1 MRVLLMVGALLVAG
15 PAAVAQE
22 GFDYLKVEGR
32 TVESVHKMKFVARVD
47 KSFKL
52 VGEAHHRPTYGG
64 KLFNVS
70 VAAFARGDEL
80 IMIHAEAHADGSGG
94 LDYSNL
100 KPDPLGG
107 IAFNSREQC
116 AVLADIPNAY
126 ESIPDLRM
134 LRDGGFVPEPAVFLK
149 QYLIASPDGS
159 AEYVFSYGRRVAS
172 CAESV
177 ITPAFKAD
185 VERAARSV
193 SIKRK

>member
-1 MRVLLMVGALLVAG
+1 MKGGRLMRVLLAVVALLVVG
-15 PAAVAQE
+15 PWALAQE
-22 GFDYLKVEGR
+22 KFDYLKVKGHR
-32 TVESVHKMKFVARVD
+32 VESVHRIGYVARLD

-116 AVLADIPNAY
+116 AVLAEIPDAY

-134 LRDGGFVPEPAVFLK
+134 
-149 QYLIASPDGS
+149 
-159 AEYVFSYGRRVAS
+159 
-172 CAESV
+172 
-177 ITPAFKAD
+177 
-185 VERAARSV
+185 
-193 SIKRK
+193 